1 MLVGV
6 IFLESYAESVTR
18 RVYFCSHPKKSML
31 DEEGPIPCQRFRPNT
46 PSNFFFLKK
55 VCINQ
60 LSWSPDRLYFPQEK
74 KTRVII
80 VMEKS
85 WVGRASCY
93 AIAMLTTARTVV
105 RVSSTEQRAHHFSLC
120 DNVCGPGV
128 LCTSLVTC
136 LARTWRLHSH
146 YLGPQN
152 VRVP

>member
-1 MLVGV
+1 MVPRSIVFSSRKENPRNYCYGKKLGRPGIML
-6 IFLESYAESVTR
+6 Y
-18 RVYFCSHPKKSML
+18 
-31 DEEGPIPCQRFRPNT
+31 
-46 PSNFFFLKK
+46 
-55 VCINQ
+55 
-60 LSWSPDRLYFPQEK
+60 
-74 KTRVII
+74 
-80 VMEKS
+80 
-85 WVGRASCY
+85 CY